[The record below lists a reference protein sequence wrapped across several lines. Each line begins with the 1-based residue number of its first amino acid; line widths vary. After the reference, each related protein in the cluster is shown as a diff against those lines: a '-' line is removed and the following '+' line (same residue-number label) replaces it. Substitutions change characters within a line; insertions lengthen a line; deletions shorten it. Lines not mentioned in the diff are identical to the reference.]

1 MIFIP
6 YRFSLD
12 LVSIPF
18 VTVLVS
24 ILCLLVY
31 TSQFMNER
39 RYVHSAE
46 AFCEHGRSNLDLMM
60 YAKATGESPA
70 RACFTFVMG
79 ASAAQDRSDYIE
91 TLAATSPKMA
101 GLSLAESRRHM
112 ASFLQDE
119 FQRFSW
125 VAPKLTTRE
134 LWYHPRSWNLRAMV
148 TSVFAHGGWGHVI
161 GNLFFFFAF
170 AAAVEAVLGTFL
182 YVLVFFVLT
191 LGTNAAYSLAMLH
204 AVDPA
209 PTVGLSGVVMGMM
222 ALLTYLM
229 PHGRIKC
236 FYWIVVKLGV
246 VAVPAWLLF
255 VWYAGFDVYQLM
267 SNASLGE
274 VNLIAHVSGAAIGYM
289 LGLLFFRQHRRDL
302 CDLTA

>member
-12 LVSIPF
+12 LVTLPL
-18 VTVLVS
+18 VTILVS
-24 ILCLLVY
+24 ALCLLVY
-31 TSQFMNER
+31 ASQHLNER
-39 RYVHSAE
+39 RYVQSAE
-46 AFCEHGRSNLDLMM
+46 TFCESGRSNLDLMM
-60 YAKATGESPA
+60 YAKATGEPPS
-70 RACFTFVMG
+70 RACFAFVTG
-79 ASAAQDRSDYIE
+79 AAAAQDRTDYIE
-91 TLAATSPKMA
+91 TLAATSPQMA

-112 ASFLQDE
+112 AAFLQDE

-125 VAPKLTTRE
+125 VAPKLATRE
-134 LWYHPRSWNLRAMV
+134 LWYHPKTWSLRGMA
-148 TSVFAHGGWGHVI
+148 TSVFAHGGWEHVI

-170 AAAVEAVLGTFL
+170 AAAVEAILGTFL

-191 LGTNAAYSLAMLH
+191 VGTNAAYSLAMLH

-236 FYWIVVKLGV
+236 FYWIVVKFGI
-246 VAVPAWLLF
+246 VAIPAWLLF

-274 VNLIAHVSGAAIGYM
+274 INLVAHVSGATIGYV
-289 LGLLFFRQHRRDL
+289 LGLLFFRQYRRDL
-302 CDLTA
+302 YGPAA